1 MRSFGVQT
9 IFFGINIKS
18 VHEVEVGVFYISFFL
33 FRVNKFLCLFQ
44 AFFFCIE
51 VFDFK
56 FTDTVELTIVY
67 SKITA
72 TIINPPKFMRFLIF
86 INKCSFHN
94 IVCLLLGESNISTI
108 HKSRK
113 TVELSPICLR
123 ISSVF
128 LQNKSCLFI
137 FYCFFEKTAK
147 KFELRKKVAHH
158 YAYLCRRNKKT
169 GQVRVTSTHSLR

>member
-1 MRSFGVQT
+1 MNRS
-9 IFFGINIKS
+9 N
-18 VHEVEVGVFYISFFL
+18 FYIISFSFHSVKSFFDL
-33 FRVNKFLCLFQ
+33 FYS
-44 AFFFCIE
+44 
-51 VFDFK
+51 
-56 FTDTVELTIVY
+56 IVV
-67 SKITA
+67 IVLRPT
-72 TIINPPKFMRFLIF
+72 TQ

-94 IVCLLLGESNISTI
+94 IVCLLLGESNVSTI

-137 FYCFFEKTAK
+137 FYYFFEKTAK